1 MPRPSAYPPTDTSEH
16 EALATLLGILHL
28 DMVKPD
34 LKGRDKHPNTD
45 GTLELVD
52 DLGIPIGKLD
62 IQVRKIPPSEKHYDC
77 DFSGRI

>member
-1 MPRPSAYPPTDTSEH
+1 
-16 EALATLLGILHL
+16 
-28 DMVKPD
+28 MVKPD